1 LCCPEATTKRVLVDV
16 VGEDLLPVD
25 LHYGD
30 QLAVARL
37 QLRRAVDRNL
47 LELELQLLPQ
57 RPHLRERAL
66 AEVTARRV
74 EDDNLRDRAPA

>member
-37 QLRRAVDRNL
+37 QLRRAVDRDL

-57 RPHLRERAL
+57 RPHFRERTL
-66 AEVTARRV
+66 TEVAARRM
-74 EDDNLRDRAPA
+74 ENPDPMDRAPA